1 MKVQV
6 EDLVTQVKVN
16 MEEVTDSQVSIA
28 ELTVGVDVESYIRAK
43 LPEAVLSVWTKMPLS
58 ILPRIDCAS
67 SLAPVPREDGSGM
80 VILPEEVWKV
90 VEFRMKGWK
99 RSVTKF
105 LERDSPECELQNN
118 PHTRGNSTTPVCVLY
133 TLEDRK
139 CIEYYS
145 LPKGSTDVSVES
157 ALYIPYPESEYNSYN
172 NMPAEMVPI
181 VCYTCAAMVYEIL
194 GQPDLAAA
202 MLRGIVQ

>member
-1 MKVQV
+1 MKARV
-6 EDLVTQVKVN
+6 EDLVKQVKVN

-28 ELTVGVDVESYIRAK
+28 TLAVGVDVESYIRAK
-43 LPEAVLSVWTKMPLS
+43 LPEAVSAVWMKMPLS
-58 ILPRIDCAS
+58 LLPRIDCAS
-67 SLAPVPREDGSGM
+67 SLEPVVRDDGSGM
-80 VILPEEVWKV
+80 VILPEEVWKM
-90 VEFRMKGWK
+90 VEFRMEGWR

-105 LERDSPECELQNN
+105 IEKDSPECELQTN
-118 PHTRGNSTTPVCVLY
+118 PYTRGNSTTPVCVLY

-139 CIEYYS
+139 RIEYYS
-145 LPKGSTDVSVES
+145 LPKGSTDVRVEK
-157 ALYIPYPESEYNSYN
+157 ALYIPYPKSEYNSYN
-172 NMPAEMVPI
+172 NMPAEIVPI